1 MKIKLQTKNENKNKE
16 EGVRIRVI
24 RAPIVDTEE
33 LKQIIFARTRALVL

>member
-1 MKIKLQTKNENKNKE
+1 MKIKLQTKSKNKNK
-16 EGVRIRVI
+16 GLKIRVI

>member
-1 MKIKLQTKNENKNKE
+1 MKIKLQTKNKNKSKE
-16 EGVRIRVI
+16 FRIRVI